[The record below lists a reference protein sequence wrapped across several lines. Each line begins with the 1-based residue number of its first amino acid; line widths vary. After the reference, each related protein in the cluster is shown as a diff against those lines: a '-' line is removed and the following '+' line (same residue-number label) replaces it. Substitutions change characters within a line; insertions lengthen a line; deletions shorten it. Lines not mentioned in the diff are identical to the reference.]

1 MLKKTE
7 GNNPTIYWNP
17 NVIIE
22 TTTRVMMSPTTVLNH
37 ELDHALGL
45 DKALKDNK
53 KMQEYIANRKKSCD
67 NQCVTKE
74 ERRVITGSEQIT
86 ARKYG
91 EIQEGQVT
99 RTDHYGNHFDAKST
113 ISNEPSPDRL
123 SESIIIYDKST
134 KETILKTSD
143 K

>member
-1 MLKKTE
+1 MGE

-22 TTTRVMMSPTTVLNH
+22 TTTGVMMSPTAILNH

-53 KMQEYIANRKKSCD
+53 KLQEYIADCEKEPDS
-67 NQCVTKE
+67 QYFTKE

-86 ARKYG
+86 AKALG
-91 EIQEGQVT
+91 EIKDGEVT
-99 RTDHYGNHFDAKST
+99 RENHKLSSIFEAESPT
-113 ISNEPSPDRL
+113 SNKPKATML
-123 SESIIIYDKST
+123 SDIEVVVNK
-134 KETILKTSD
+134 KEYEK
-143 K
+143 